1 MRTEGG
7 RGGRECRM
15 AVPVS
20 SVCSPGL
27 TLENVMCL
35 TAILCFHYPE
45 MVGNFVWDFFFLKQ
59 GLCVAHADR

>member
-1 MRTEGG
+1 
-7 RGGRECRM
+7 M

-45 MVGNFVWDFFFLKQ
+45 MVGNFVWDFFFKA
-59 GLCVAHADR
+59 GSLCCPC